1 MSKRKQKI
9 ILIIVA
15 ISVVFIAVFWAIFA
29 LCYVKAGKGE
39 HDARYWCQEY
49 IQECFGDYEKNYYTI
64 DEMEVIPT
72 NNTEES
78 VVFHIYE
85 VFGVDNVCWVREYV
99 AVLTYKSGCDKNDL
113 KEDDIISFK
122 IMQEHNGAYR
132 SYN

>member
-1 MSKRKQKI
+1 MKKKI
-9 ILIIVA
+9 ALIICFAVL
-15 ISVVFIAVFWAIFA
+15 IVGVLTWGTIYIASGTTHTT
-29 LCYVKAGKGE
+29 Y
-39 HDARYWCQEY
+39 DAKYWCQEY

-64 DEMEVIPT
+64 DEMKVIPT

-113 KEDDIISFK
+113 KEEDIISFK